1 MSHGDNESIGYLGIP
16 LSLDA
21 SKPNTQNIKISNQGK
36 IWHQKIVLRSH
47 AYPVEVIKLKP
58 QKQGLVA
65 PEKLNNESN
74 IIGEFFKTF
83 SNERLWTQSF
93 LMPAKGRISS
103 DFGFRRDY
111 FVEKKR
117 VSQWQHRGVDITAP
131 IGTEIVSP
139 ANGRVILSENF
150 ESHGGTLMID
160 HGWGVVSIF
169 NHLKTRLVKTGDM
182 VNAGEKIASMG
193 DSGIATGS
201 NVHWG
206 LSVNGVRVD
215 PLQWTTPS
223 PFGHSP

>member
-1 MSHGDNESIGYLGIP
+1 
-16 LSLDA
+16 
-21 SKPNTQNIKISNQGK
+21 
-36 IWHQKIVLRSH
+36 
-47 AYPVEVIKLKP
+47 VEVIKLKP

-65 PEKLNNESN
+65 PEKINNEAN
-74 IIGEFFKTF
+74 IIGGFFKTF
-83 SNERLWTQSF
+83 SNEKLWTQKF

-131 IGTEIVSP
+131 IGTEIVAP

-169 NHLKTRLVKTGDM
+169 NHLKTRLVNTGDM

-201 NVHWG
+201 NVHWR
-206 LSVNGVRVD
+206 LLV
-215 PLQWTTPS
+215 W
-223 PFGHSP
+223 F